1 MPPSHPSSTVLP
13 RSGLPLV
20 GLPATAEIGA
30 QLAADEVVIG
40 RFEPDLDHALHFVPS
55 LVCLTERRLLADL
68 GLGWESWPLEEMIA
82 LRAHEQGGAGTLE
95 AIGPSGR
102 LVHWRYTA
110 ARAPAAQQFAE
121 RVRIAIARRT
131 KTEAGEQQILGTV
144 CPSCGASIAPDQD
157 GCPFCTE
164 PPLPPPGRSLW
175 RLTRFARPRI
185 GLIGLGFGLML
196 GGTAASLIPPYLTMP
211 LLDKVL
217 IPHQT
222 TGAPVDFDLA
232 SLYLGGLGLAAVC
245 AWLLGWA
252 RTFVMAAVSE
262 RIAADLRQQTYA
274 HLQMLSLEFFG
285 GKRTGDLIARVGSD
299 TDRICNFLSVSL
311 LDFAAD
317 LVMILMTAVIL
328 LSIDPHLAL
337 FALAPFPLIAWLVH
351 RVRARLR
358 HGFERGS
365 RAWADMVNV
374 LADTIPGIRVVKAF
388 TQERREIERFGRANE
403 QVVTANTRVN
413 TLWAFFGPAVTFL
426 TELGLLVV
434 WGFGVWQVAEDG
446 ITVGMLT
453 AFVAYMGRFYTRLEA
468 MSRLVGATQRAAAAT
483 HRIFEILD
491 RAASVPEPAAAVDPG
506 RVEGAIE
513 LRGVSFNYGPR
524 RVLHGLDLEIRPG
537 EMVGLVGHT
546 GAGKTTLINL
556 ICRFFDVAEGAILVD
571 GTDIRAFPVES
582 YRRNIGIVLQEPFLF
597 YGTIAENIAY
607 GRPEAT
613 PAQIIAAARAASA
626 HEFILRLPDAYDSLV
641 GERGQALSGGERQRI
656 SIARALLTDPRI
668 LILDEATSSVDTET
682 ERRIQAAL
690 DNLTRGRTTIAIAH
704 RLSTLR
710 RADRLVVLD
719 RGRIAEVGTHDE
731 LLGRDGAYARLY
743 QAQLEQAKRHLTL

>member
-1 MPPSHPSSTVLP
+1 MPSAPQPSHPRPELGPAAVPPPEVSSQ
-13 RSGLPLV
+13 LV
-20 GLPATAEIGA
+20 AGESLIA
-30 QLAADEVVIG
+30 
-40 RFEPDLDHALHFVPS
+40 RFEPDLDQRLHFSPG
-55 LVCLTERRLLADL
+55 LVCLTERRLLTHGGDAP
-68 GLGWESWPLEEMIA
+68 GWESWPLDA
-82 LRAHEQGGAGTLE
+82 LSGLRTAEQGGAGTLE
-95 AIGPSGR
+95 ALGPEGR
-102 LVHWRYTA
+102 LAHWRYTA
-110 ARAPAAQQFAE
+110 ARSSAAQQFAE
-121 RVRIAIARRT
+121 RGRNAIHRRNL
-131 KTEAGEQQILGTV
+131 AGVGQGEQAQETV
-144 CPSCGASIAPDQD
+144 CPTCGGIIAPDQD
-157 GCPFCTE
+157 ECPFCNE

-175 RLTRFARPRI
+175 RLTRFARPRA
-185 GLIGLGFGLML
+185 GPIGLGFGLML
-196 GGTAASLIPPYLTMP
+196 GGTAASLVPPYLTMP
-211 LLDKVL
+211 LLDQVL

-222 TGAPVDFDLA
+222 TGAPVDFHLA
-232 SLYLGGLGLAAVC
+232 TLYLGGLGLAAVL

-252 RTFVMAAVSE
+252 RTFVMAAASE

-285 GKRTGDLIARVGSD
+285 GKRTGDLISRVGSD
-299 TDRICNFLSVSL
+299 TDRICNFLSVNL
-311 LDFAAD
+311 LDFASD
-317 LVMILMTAVIL
+317 LVMIVMTAVIL
-328 LSIDPHLAL
+328 LTIDAELAL
-337 FALAPFPLIAWLVH
+337 FALAPFPIIAWLVH

-446 ITVGMLT
+446 ITVGVLS
-453 AFVAYMGRFYTRLEA
+453 AFVAYIGRFYTRLEA

-491 RAASVPEPAAAVDPG
+491 RTASVPEPLAAVDPG
-506 RVEGAIE
+506 RVEGSIA
-513 LRGVSFNYGPR
+513 LRGVAFNYGRR
-524 RVLHGLDLEIRPG
+524 RVLHDVNLEIRQG

-556 ICRFFDVAEGAILVD
+556 ICRFFDVVEGAILVD
-571 GTDIRAFPVES
+571 GVDIRSFPVEA

-607 GRPEAT
+607 GRPDAT
-613 PAQIIAAARAASA
+613 PAEIIAAARAASA
-626 HEFILRLPDAYDSLV
+626 HEFILRLPDAYGSLV

-682 ERRIQAAL
+682 ERKIQDAL

-719 RGRIAEVGTHDE
+719 RGRIAEVGTHAE
-731 LLGRDGAYARLY
+731 LLRHKGVYARLY
-743 QAQLEQAKRHLTL
+743 QVQLDQAKRHLTL